1 MIERSES
8 MSGAGKAGAN
18 LSDWLYGSFKP
29 DQRIIELEDRLI
41 AYYIAT
47 PDGVG
52 AGHLHREYKLFK
64 EWWQMRGYTREEVS
78 RVKRNCRY
86 DV

>member
-1 MIERSES
+1 MPN
-8 MSGAGKAGAN
+8 AKLTQKAGAAKP
-18 LSDWLYGSFKP
+18 SDLIALLYGSFKP

-41 AYYIAT
+41 AYYMAT

-64 EWWQMRGYTREEVS
+64 EWWQMRGYTREEVV
-78 RVKRNCRY
+78 RVRRNCRY